1 MNLTSGNV
9 VWTNVRKGL
18 ESALGFCH
26 EIISPLLPSKI
37 EEYIE
42 EYKIVKTRLN
52 NEQLDF
58 DFQELRNNF
67 IDNYGKD
74 KNGNKKNRDDFR
86 KYALMNSLYTN
97 ATENKKVQIIQM
109 MRRKNVVVNEDR
121 WKAFSKAGPS
131 FLNDPVCLVGLYFT
145 IIFVVIIG
153 FEFSLLSYKSMN
165 PTPGP
170 FLHSFWGWGRRWIR
184 I

>member
-1 MNLTSGNV
+1 MALGNV
-9 VWTNVRKGL
+9 VWTNVKKGL

-86 KYALMNSLYTN
+86 KYALMNSLYKN
-97 ATENKKVQIIQM
+97 ATEHGKVQIIQM
-109 MRRKNVVVNEDR
+109 MQRKNINLNKGRQEALF
-121 WKAFSKAGPS
+121 KHGPS
-131 FLNDPVCLVGLYFT
+131 FLNDPVCLVGLYFA
-145 IIFVVIIG
+145 IIFFVIIG
-153 FEFSLLSYKSMN
+153 FEFSLLSNKSIN
-165 PTPGP
+165 STPGP